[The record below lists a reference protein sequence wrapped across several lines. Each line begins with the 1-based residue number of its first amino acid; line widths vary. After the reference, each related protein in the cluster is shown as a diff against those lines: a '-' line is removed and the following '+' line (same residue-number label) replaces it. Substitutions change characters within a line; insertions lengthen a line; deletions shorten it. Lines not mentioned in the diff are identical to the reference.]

1 MLIQQLFS
9 ATLLTEKLLGLLKCT
24 HSHREGSN
32 LRKSVTN
39 RPTSWP
45 SWLRFGFVYKVSP
58 LKSQH
63 FFKFVNSHKMMTFH
77 QAENRGRFSQVYSD
91 IIRYWYSMIFPSSI
105 GVWGFEVRPTLL
117 GPAPPYLQVQ
127 CPRKRPPTGSAQ
139 ARITKPIGSMH
150 GIFTD
155 IWLIMGNVG
164 KYTMDIHGS
173 YGKWLVDH
181 QQPWL
186 NKKKWY
192 MVSKNWEARFLIF
205 LASFGN

>member
-1 MLIQQLFS
+1 M
-9 ATLLTEKLLGLLKCT
+9 
-24 HSHREGSN
+24 
-32 LRKSVTN
+32 TN

-45 SWLRFGFVYKVSP
+45 FWLRFGFVYKVSP

-77 QAENRGRFSQVYSD
+77 QAENRGRLSQVYSD
-91 IIRYWYSMIFPSSI
+91 IVRYWYSMIFPSSI

-127 CPRKRPPTGSAQ
+127 CPRKTPPTGSAQ
-139 ARITKPIGSMH
+139 ARKTKPIGCMY

-186 NKKKWY
+186 NKKK
-192 MVSKNWEARFLIF
+192 MVHGLEKLRGPFFCFFWPPLETNLSHLM
-205 LASFGN
+205 SFPTQPWSRGRVTTI